1 MNLKVRTGIR
11 ERLCVKDG
19 EITHALL
26 YLILWQA
33 GLKKM
38 AFIRKPNNENQRI
51 IQTCEEKMNKKNNMR
66 IEEFIRYAVKQGK
79 GLEVSIALSDSLDMS
94 LTMFIQFKDPDGN
107 QIHTNS
113 TKDVDIDYK
122 SLLEPKLVE
131 LEYDDVYDDDDID
144 IWQ

>member
-1 MNLKVRTGIR
+1 
-11 ERLCVKDG
+11 
-19 EITHALL
+19 
-26 YLILWQA
+26 
-33 GLKKM
+33 
-38 AFIRKPNNENQRI
+38 
-51 IQTCEEKMNKKNNMR
+51 MNKKNNMR

-94 LTMFIQFKDPDGN
+94 LTLFIQFKDPDGN
-107 QIHTNS
+107 QIHTNA
-113 TKDVDIDYK
+113 TKDVDIEYK